1 MPASKCSILQINL
14 WIPPHPGPQEKIENK
29 NLCPNLPPL
38 QIHNNKTQE
47 SQKNEFLKYPKKDPM
62 TPKARCKAWTTQ
74 TQNRKGGGEKKA
86 PERERERERERVPPH
101 LSTYLLLQGKALK
114 KKASTFTRTE
124 TTQSSLPLVW
134 FSLLNSS

>member
-1 MPASKCSILQINL
+1 MN
-14 WIPPHPGPQEKIENK
+14 
-29 NLCPNLPPL
+29 
-38 QIHNNKTQE
+38 
-47 SQKNEFLKYPKKDPM
+47 FLSTPKKDPM
-62 TPKARCKAWTTQ
+62 IPKARCKVWTTQ

-124 TTQSSLPLVW
+124 TTQSSFPLVW
-134 FSLLNSS
+134 FSLLNSSLNRVRRRETEEESAEGSNCSGQQQRLTAKVERERERERES